1 MPFDAL
7 VIPVRQKSLCEILA
21 DQGIKPVSLEALA
34 AHKQAQ
40 VERFAPSFWYRHQ
53 ALLPT
58 ALLGSVAGMA
68 ASGGVAQQLGNGS
81 PWPSILT
88 LAWMCVIAMLIG
100 AGVFRVRAGSHWEER
115 WVPVGWLDDLGVP
128 DRIATLARSVQRAAP
143 GSALIL
149 GELIQEEVVLDPY
162 LLVER
167 DGEVVCLGIWEDNT
181 IVACAD

>member
-7 VIPVRQKSLCEILA
+7 VAPARQMSLREILA
-21 DQGIKPVSLEALA
+21 DHDTSPVSLEALA

-40 VERFAPSFWYRHQ
+40 VERFAPSFWFRHQ

-68 ASGGVAQQLGNGS
+68 ASGGVAQQLQNGS
-81 PWPSILT
+81 PWPSVLT
-88 LAWMCVIAMLIG
+88 LGWMCVIGMLIG

-115 WVPVGWLDDLGVP
+115 WVPIGWLEDLGVP
-128 DRIATLARSVQRAAP
+128 ERIAALARTMHREAP

-149 GELIQEEVVLDPY
+149 GELIQDEVVLDPY
-162 LLVER
+162 LLLER
-167 DGEVVCLGIWEDNT
+167 DGDLVCLGIWEDGQ
-181 IVACAD
+181 IVACAH

>member
-7 VIPVRQKSLCEILA
+7 VMPVRQKSLREILA
-21 DQGIKPVSLEALA
+21 DQGLEPVSLEALA
-34 AHKQAQ
+34 AHKDEQ

-68 ASGGVAQQLGNGS
+68 ASGGLAQQLGHGS
-81 PWPSILT
+81 PWPSVLT
-88 LAWMCVIAMLIG
+88 LGWMCVIAMLIG

-128 DRIATLARSVQRAAP
+128 EPVAELARTVHRDAP

-162 LLVER
+162 LLLER
-167 DGEVVCLGIWEDNT
+167 DGELVCLGIWENDRV
-181 IVACAD
+181 VACAD